1 LCITK
6 AEKSRDTIK
15 KIVNDLH
22 KNGHTTIN
30 LPYLS
35 REDGISEET
44 IKIEQF
50 LDKKIY
56 STHIKKDSV
65 MIKKWHSDE
74 KKIGVHH
81 KLLTDLPEGIIFD
94 TIDKK
99 IYIRK
104 KPITHK
110 DLCTQS
116 GTVEIMDIVC

>member
-1 LCITK
+1 
-6 AEKSRDTIK
+6 
-15 KIVNDLH
+15 
-22 KNGHTTIN
+22 
-30 LPYLS
+30 
-35 REDGISEET
+35 
-44 IKIEQF
+44 
-50 LDKKIY
+50 
-56 STHIKKDSV
+56 